1 MSRGGAVPTA
11 DLTLAELTAW
21 GERLGAA
28 LLPPALVTLVGDL
41 GAGKTTLVQAIC
53 RGYGVSQPVT
63 SPTFA
68 LVHEYEGA
76 RSPVFHLD
84 LYRLKGPQELANI
97 RWHDVLAAHAVV
109 CVEWPDRAHGALP
122 AAAVAI
128 TLAHVPEA
136 PDRRRVTW

>member
-1 MSRGGAVPTA
+1 MRTA
-11 DLTLAELTAW
+11 DLTLAELTAF
-21 GERLGAA
+21 GERVGAA
-28 LLPPALVTLVGDL
+28 LQPPALVTLAGDL

-53 RGYGVSQPVT
+53 RGYGVSQSVT

-84 LYRLKGPQELANI
+84 LFRLKGPHELANI
-97 RWHDVLAAHAVV
+97 GWDDVQGAHAIV
-109 CVEWPDRAHGALP
+109 CVEWPDRAQGALP
-122 AAAVAI
+122 AAAMAI
-128 TLAHVPEA
+128 TLSHIPEA